1 MKLTADFNTDLRR
14 QGLVHWDMAMHPY
27 PSPEQDCRFWNRVFT
42 IENSGSSQQITMLNA
57 RYFAA
62 YIKSTYG
69 STTRVIMSETGL
81 SSVYQGH
88 NFEGQQAASVAF
100 AYYLAE
106 FDPNIDMLAIHRDY
120 DNSGE
125 TSGGWWLG
133 IYHSNGSAK
142 PSADVFKYMDTKN
155 WNSHVSHYMNAHIGS
170 NWKSQ
175 INGFNANFFNNK

>member
-1 MKLTADFNTDLRR
+1 
-14 QGLVHWDMAMHPY
+14 
-27 PSPEQDCRFWNRVFT
+27 
-42 IENSGSSQQITMLNA
+42 
-57 RYFAA
+57 
-62 YIKSTYG
+62 
-69 STTRVIMSETGL
+69 
-81 SSVYQGH
+81 
-88 NFEGQQAASVAF
+88 
-100 AYYLAE
+100 
-106 FDPNIDMLAIHRDY
+106 MLAIHRDY